1 MPACSPMGG
10 SRLYENEKTFQ
21 CVGAG
26 FQEGWWLGVRACVRA
41 DMHLLLS
48 ATFCRGLGSPERP
61 NRLAVL
67 LPRRKQAH
75 LQIFISKNTNTQTG
89 KYSMTAGIEGFSI

>member
-26 FQEGWWLGVRACVRA
+26 VREGWWLGVRACAHARLRACVRA

-48 ATFCRGLGSPERP
+48 ATFCHGLG
-61 NRLAVL
+61 
-67 LPRRKQAH
+67 
-75 LQIFISKNTNTQTG
+75 
-89 KYSMTAGIEGFSI
+89 